1 MRKKC
6 SYYQT
11 VLKEHVILN
20 KLEETG
26 SGSSQHIGVQ
36 KTKVSALLC
45 FEDNWNNCAW
55 KDSSLTMYYTGQYYL
70 FLFSPTTM
78 GFAWFCSF
86 HQKII
91 VKKTH
96 QMHTCAHIRWYL
108 MKFLKAPLKM
118 KLEKICKTFHVAE
131 SWPIKSWVF
140 LKGAMKRTSSLL
152 HNINPALKMTKIMNN
167 HTIIFINHEH
177 VPVPKAALLLLNINS
192 NFNY

>member
-11 VLKEHVILN
+11 ALKEHVILN

-55 KDSSLTMYYTGQYYL
+55 KDSSLTMYYTGQFYSTCFY
-70 FLFSPTTM
+70 
-78 GFAWFCSF
+78 F
-86 HQKII
+86 HQQQWDLRGSALFTKKII

-96 QMHTCAHIRWYL
+96 QMHTCAHIPWYL

-118 KLEKICKTFHVAE
+118 KLEKICKMFHVAE

-140 LKGAMKRTSSLL
+140 LKGAMKWTSSLF
-152 HNINPALKMTKIMNN
+152 
-167 HTIIFINHEH
+167 IFVAPHQ
-177 VPVPKAALLLLNINS
+177 S
-192 NFNY
+192 ST